1 MRIEQLDIRQ
11 LPGLDD
17 PFSLRPGPGVTLVV
31 GPNASGKSSLARAV
45 RDLLWPERHD
55 GGVRWLRAML
65 QGGRRRADRHLRRR
79 PAGLDPRRRAVP
91 APTLPA
97 AHLADCYRLVAADLL
112 GDGRA
117 FDRGLAAAIRTEMT
131 GGYDLDGLAAA
142 LPSPS
147 ARAAGD
153 LVRSR
158 QAARE
163 ETAKVERAQADL
175 AARREGLA
183 ELEARIAAA
192 EAAGLQL
199 AALEAARELRTAT
212 TALGEAEA
220 ALAAF
225 PPVMEA
231 VRPDDLQT
239 FTHLREA
246 VATRRGR
253 TAELE
258 ADSADLER
266 RLTDLA
272 VAADLDGEALLVRLA
287 TLAEA
292 CRKSAH
298 AADLAGERRATLEQS
313 LRAATAAAESDT
325 LADLHRETGN
335 LDANAQAL
343 GTELGDAEAADPG
356 SRLRPMVLLAGGA
369 VLAVLAALP
378 MLPSTAVR
386 LAAAAGGDRAVRPGR
401 VRSLGLVPG
410 ATPSPTSTHA

>member
-1 MRIEQLDIRQ
+1 M
-11 LPGLDD
+11 
-17 PFSLRPGPGVTLVV
+17 
-31 GPNASGKSSLARAV
+31 
-45 RDLLWPERHD
+45 
-55 GGVRWLRAML
+55 
-65 QGGRRRADRHLRRR
+65 
-79 PAGLDPRRRAVP
+79 P

-183 ELEARIAAA
+183 ELETRIAAA

-272 VAADLDGEALLVRLA
+272 VAADLDGEPLLVRLT

-313 LRAATAAAESDT
+313 LRAATAATESDT
-325 LADLHRETGN
+325 LTDLHREAAD
-335 LDANAQAL
+335 LDATAQAL
-343 GTELGDAEAADPG
+343 DAELGDAEAAAPG
-356 SRLRPMVLLAGGA
+356 SRLRPLVLLAGGA

-386 LAAAAGGDRAVRPGR
+386 LAAAAGAIVLFGLGAFDLSGWSRRRTLADQHARLTRAAEEARAERDDLAHRADEIGDRGRPRRRSQAPPRRRSRGRRPGPR
-401 VRSLGLVPG
+401 RLGSAAARHRRRRRRRRGRP
-410 ATPSPTSTHA
+410 APAPQEP